1 MRHEVIDVARGGAIE
16 GLSESCSDVAVGCA
30 DVAGLVQS
38 VIRSSEQLRAEHT
51 ALVGTV
57 AALDRDQGK
66 VSEASEEARLLSRN
80 AIERLSQGSDQ
91 IRSSLAQIGQLLSLV
106 DTLTRHVTGFAAAME
121 QVRKCSQDIDRIA
134 QTTNI
139 LALNAAIEAARA
151 GEAGKS
157 FAIVASEVKQLAA
170 NTRVATDEI
179 GRTVDALGGEAE
191 RVISEIREGEEVSQ
205 KARNSVSRIEETLS
219 GVIEMVEEVDKQ
231 NEQITRST
239 STISQH
245 VGCLHDVLNA
255 FNRAAVENEGK
266 LGESQKRMLELEET
280 SNVMFDKMV
289 HAGLC
294 PKDSEVVQIAMQ
306 AAQECIEQVTT
317 ALEAGTLQETAL
329 FDDHYVEVPRT
340 NPQLFR
346 NRFSDWADQH
356 WQPILDRIKADNP
369 AVVATVC
376 DDRNGFLPTHTSDR
390 SQKPTGDYAHDLQ
403 YCRNG
408 RIIFNDAD
416 RRLKKTDADY
426 SLAVYRYEG
435 DGKSYRVVRLVSVP
449 MVIKGR
455 RWGEYEITYAV

>member
-329 FDDHYVEVPRT
+329 FD
-340 NPQLFR
+340 
-346 NRFSDWADQH
+346 AD
-356 WQPILDRIKADNP
+356 
-369 AVVATVC
+369 
-376 DDRNGFLPTHTSDR
+376 
-390 SQKPTGDYAHDLQ
+390 
-403 YCRNG
+403 
-408 RIIFNDAD
+408 
-416 RRLKKTDADY
+416 LK
-426 SLAVYRYEG
+426 RMRG
-435 DGKSYRVVRLVSVP
+435 
-449 MVIKGR
+449 
-455 RWGEYEITYAV
+455 

>member
-1 MRHEVIDVARGGAIE
+1 MKHEVIDVAQGDAIE
-16 GLSESCSDVAVGCA
+16 GLSESCSDVTVGCA
-30 DVAGLVQS
+30 DVAGLVQQ
-38 VIRSSEQLRAEHT
+38 VIKSSEQLRAEHT
-51 ALVGTV
+51 ALLGTV
-57 AALDRDQGK
+57 SALDRDQAK

-80 AIERLSQGSDQ
+80 AIERLGQGSDQ
-91 IRSSLAQIGQLLSLV
+91 IRSSLGQIGQLLSLV
-106 DTLTRHVTGFAAAME
+106 DTLTKHVTGFAAAME

-191 RVISEIREGEEVSQ
+191 RVITEIREGEEVSQ
-205 KARNSVSRIEETLS
+205 KARTSVSRIEETLT
-219 GVIEMVEEVDKQ
+219 GVIDMVEEVDKQ

-266 LGESQKRMLELEET
+266 LAESQKRMLELEET

-294 PKDSEVVQIAMQ
+294 PQDSEVVQIAMQ
-306 AAQECIEQVTT
+306 AAQECIEQVTK
-317 ALEAGTLQETAL
+317 ALEEGKLQENAL
-329 FDDHYVEVPRT
+329 FDDDYVEVPGT

-346 NRFSDWADQH
+346 NRFSDWADKH

-416 RRLKKTDADY
+416 RRLKKTTADY

>member
-1 MRHEVIDVARGGAIE
+1 MKHEVIDVAQGDAIE
-16 GLSESCSDVAVGCA
+16 GLSESCSDVTVGCA
-30 DVAGLVQS
+30 DVAGLVQQ
-38 VIRSSEQLRAEHT
+38 VIQSSEQLRAEHT
-51 ALVGTV
+51 ALLGTV
-57 AALDRDQGK
+57 SALDRDQAK

-80 AIERLSQGSDQ
+80 AIERLGQGSDQ
-91 IRSSLAQIGQLLSLV
+91 IRSSLGQIGQLLSLV
-106 DTLTRHVTGFAAAME
+106 DTLTKHVTGFAAAME

-191 RVISEIREGEEVSQ
+191 RVITEIREGEEVSQ
-205 KARNSVSRIEETLS
+205 KARTSVSRIEETLT
-219 GVIEMVEEVDKQ
+219 GVIDMVEEVDKQ

-266 LGESQKRMLELEET
+266 LAESQKRMLELEET

-294 PKDSEVVQIAMQ
+294 PQDSEVVQIAMQ

-317 ALEAGTLQETAL
+317 ALEEGKLQENAL
-329 FDDHYVEVPRT
+329 FDDDYVEVPGT

-346 NRFSDWADQH
+346 NRFSDWADKH

-416 RRLKKTDADY
+416 RRLKKTTADY